1 MTSVIILYPFSII
14 LNASENMTAFFDIR
28 ILFSL
33 FVPYETAGFNYLES
47 TNTLRFIFCIQF
59 LYQIKF
65 SKYFLTVDI
74 FLRAIISCKL
84 SFKKKFD

>member
-1 MTSVIILYPFSII
+1 MSLKYLLVNRYDFCDILYYSFSII

-33 FVPYETAGFNYLES
+33 FVPYETAGLINVLC
-47 TNTLRFIFCIQF
+47 FIFCIQS

-65 SKYFLTVDI
+65 SKYILTVDI
-74 FLRAIISCKL
+74 F
-84 SFKKKFD
+84 